1 MLNKSKRTK
10 LQTALRSHLRKNLNP
25 KRNAALGEA
34 DTRQI
39 IDDMLCA
46 VLGYTLIDEVVSE
59 FAVKGLKADYVVQLK
74 DKPKFL
80 IEAKSFAKDLKVQH
94 LNQAAQYASLEG
106 LDWILV
112 SNGRHYDLYKVIW
125 GKPMQSRK
133 VFSVDLSDPKRLQE
147 SIDCLQYLHKF
158 SVSQKGLDLLW
169 RKTIALDPANV
180 AGLLYAPTVLNYLKR
195 TLKSKHKRKFSDGEL
210 VLALDKVIGEKVN
223 LDEVNPVKVKKAK
236 APSSTTGLAK
246 GVASNATSSGIIPA
260 A

>member
-1 MLNKSKRTK
+1 MLNKSKRAK
-10 LQTALRSHLRKNLNP
+10 LQKALRTHLRKNLNP
-25 KRNAALGEA
+25 KRSLALGEA

-39 IDDMLCA
+39 IDDMLTS

-74 DKPKFL
+74 GKPIFL

-94 LNQAAQYASLEG
+94 LNQAAQYASLQG

-112 SNGRHYDLYKVIW
+112 SNGRHYDLYKIIW

-133 VFSVDLSDPKRLQE
+133 VFSVDLTDPKRLQE

-158 SVSQKGLDLLW
+158 AVSQKGLDLLW

-195 TLKSKHKRKFSDGEL
+195 TLKSKHKRKFSDTEL
-210 VLALDKVIGEKVN
+210 VLALDKVIGEKVD
-223 LDEVNPVKVKKAK
+223 LDEVNPIKTKKAK
-236 APSSTTGLAK
+236 SLAAAQVNPK
-246 GVASNATSSGIIPA
+246 SVAANPA
-260 A
+260 IGGDGPAV